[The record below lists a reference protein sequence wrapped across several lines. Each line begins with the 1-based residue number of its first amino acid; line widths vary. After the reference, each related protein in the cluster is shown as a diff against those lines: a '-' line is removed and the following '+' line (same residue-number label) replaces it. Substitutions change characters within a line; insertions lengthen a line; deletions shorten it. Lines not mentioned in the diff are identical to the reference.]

1 MKKIIKN
8 GVKKIRTK
16 LGMTQ
21 GSFAQAVDI
30 GQSTVANY
38 EKQIRHPEVPTA
50 FAIKDFAKSKGIKVT
65 LEDIYLR
72 S

>member
-1 MKKIIKN
+1 
-8 GVKKIRTK
+8 
-16 LGMTQ
+16 MTQ